1 MRRSHK
7 ELVLLVWQ
15 GERTTSPMQSYAV
28 IHIKQKVQSAVG
40 QLRLGSWPLR
50 NCHRLPSF
58 RCVRSRPPNHRSS
71 KLLWFPSANEPHEHS
86 VDCEAYIQSSF
97 QRKLAPTNLF
107 WKYKRCLARAVP
119 THAIMPTYLRSYMCW
134 HWITPM
140 YSHKSQHRFRHLFR
154 NIDINIYM
162 CISIHI
168 YLFICLSIYPILLIS
183 KNEEHKMK
191 NIHWYR
197 YQYIYIYICIILTNN
212 IHKYTTGF

>member
-154 NIDINIYM
+154 NIDININ
-162 CISIHI
+162 I
-168 YLFICLSIYPILLIS
+168 YVYL
-183 KNEEHKMK
+183 
-191 NIHWYR
+191 
-197 YQYIYIYICIILTNN
+197 YIYIYLFVYLFIQYCWYQKMRNIKWKIFIDIDINIYIYMYIILTNN